1 VWGEEEGVGRFEAS
15 KEGKGHIVLLSSQN
29 GIRKDDLVASMKTQG
44 SPQGQVLSSLEV
56 CRTRR
61 PLHASRCSSI
71 RYSLLDPSGQSYIFP
86 TFPFALS
93 VEKKKSQCVPVSRLI
108 YFPSAPEVLR
118 TSPSWPLPPHTDA
131 LTPLQHKGNFP
142 SASVCESSRHCL
154 SGERERESKCFHS
167 KPSGSGLVCLNCVC
181 CRNYQIS

>member
-1 VWGEEEGVGRFEAS
+1 MWGEEEGVGRFEAS

-29 GIRKDDLVASMKTQG
+29 GIRKDDLVASMKTQD

-93 VEKKKSQCVPVSRLI
+93 VEKKKKSMCSRVQI
-108 YFPSAPEVLR
+108 DIFSICSRSAPDLSIMAPP
-118 TSPSWPLPPHTDA
+118 TSH
-131 LTPLQHKGNFP
+131 
-142 SASVCESSRHCL
+142 R
-154 SGERERESKCFHS
+154 CFN
-167 KPSGSGLVCLNCVC
+167 PAAPTQG
-181 CRNYQIS
+181 